1 MEVSIKNIEAEAEEV
16 GENDAELEA
25 SDDSVEEI

>member
-16 GENDAELEA
+16 AYNDAELEA